1 MVIDEQA
8 LSELDAEQLRQV
20 SQRLLAELRHQRALN
35 EKLAYECALLKRLK
49 FAAKSERH
57 SAEQRNL
64 LEEELDSDLAAVEH
78 EIEQLRPT
86 QPVTDKQQPKRTPL
100 PANLPRHEIRQTTGS
115 GAGRQVCRPPALE
128 SPGNDLWARWPGHRQ
143 IDPGAMGG

>member
-1 MVIDEQA
+1 MCQSPCSARAGTLLSMVIDEQV

-57 SAEQRNL
+57 SADQRNL
-64 LEEELDSDLAAVEH
+64 LEEELDGDLAAVESH
-78 EIEQLRPT
+78 
-86 QPVTDKQQPKRTPL
+86 
-100 PANLPRHEIRQTTGS
+100 
-115 GAGRQVCRPPALE
+115 GRR
-128 SPGNDLWARWPGHRQ
+128 ARV
-143 IDPGAMGG
+143 A